1 MIEKIAQNFTNFV
14 ISLKQK
20 NDLIEVIAKS
30 NNLEDVSKLT
40 RQIYDFVDEIDATFW
55 EKNQLDVSSCGHDLV
70 IDIKNISEFIEQ
82 KLVVI
87 CSTVVNKRLE
97 YIGHII
103 EYNKQSIIIK
113 WNAKGQFRKQ
123 EILWTNIK
131 EIKLYY

>member
-40 RQIYDFVDEIDATFW
+40 RQIYDFVDELDATFW

-82 KLVVI
+82 KLIVI

-103 EYNKQSIIIK
+103 EYNKQSLIIK

>member
-103 EYNKQSIIIK
+103 EYNKQSLIIK